1 MPMSATEV
9 LIGLAGHIALLLWG
23 LHMVT
28 SGIQRALGSRLSA
41 VVRAGL
47 GNRVKAALTGLGI
60 TALLQSSTAT
70 AMMVSAFAAGGVVDL
85 LPALAVMLGANIGT
99 TLIVQLVSFDLSM
112 LSPALIL
119 AGVLGY
125 RSRGRP
131 VVRDVGSALV
141 GLGVMLLA
149 LHLLSATMAPLER
162 SEDLRTVLH
171 VLSSDPMLNVL
182 MAAILAWA
190 AHSSVAAIL
199 FIMSLTGAGVV
210 APEAALAMVI
220 GANIGS
226 ALNPVIAHL
235 GGNPVHLR
243 LPIGNLLNRLVG
255 AALALAFVEP
265 ASVTLLAFDDSPAR
279 MAANFHLLFNIATGL
294 LFLPLLQ
301 PTAALLKR
309 LLPANAEASD
319 PGAPRYLDTSAL
331 TTPSV
336 ALSNAAREVLRMA
349 DVIDTMLR
357 RSQEAF
363 RHDDPERIAATSR
376 LDEVLD
382 RLFRS
387 IQRYLGAIGQE
398 ELAPDEQRRLL
409 DTLTLAI
416 NLEHMGD
423 IIDHNLMDIAARRLR
438 SGLRLS
444 AEAESQ
450 IEDMHARLIDHLQ
463 LAVAA
468 FMLGDRQAAQRL
480 VREKEAFREIER
492 ATTERHFARMRQGT
506 GAEIEASS
514 LQLDIVRDLKRI
526 EAHIAATGHS
536 LLELSGQLRP
546 SRLQPG
552 H

>member
-1 MPMSATEV
+1 MSATEV
-9 LIGLAGHIALLLWG
+9 LVGLAGQIALLLWG

-28 SGIQRALGSRLSA
+28 SGVQRALGSRLA
-41 VVRAGL
+41 GVVRMGL
-47 GNRVKAALTGLGI
+47 GNRAKAALTGFGM

-85 LPALAVMLGANIGT
+85 MPALSVMLGANIGT

-112 LSPALIL
+112 LSPGLIL
-119 AGVLGY
+119 VGVLAY
-125 RSRGRP
+125 RSGGRP
-131 VVRDVGSALV
+131 VLRDIGSALV
-141 GLGVMLLA
+141 GLGLMLLA
-149 LHLLSATMAPLER
+149 LRLLTATMAPLEA
-162 SEDLRTVLH
+162 SADLRAVLH
-171 VLSSDPMLNVL
+171 ILGSDPLLNVL

-199 FIMSLTGAGVV
+199 FVMSLAGAGVV
-210 APEAALAMVI
+210 APEAALAMVL

-235 GGNPVHLR
+235 GGDPVHLR
-243 LPIGNLLNRLVG
+243 LPIGNLVNRLIG
-255 AALALAFVEP
+255 AALAIAFVEP
-265 ASVTLLAFDDSPAR
+265 ASVLLLSFDDSPAR
-279 MAANFHLLFNIATGL
+279 AAAGFHMLFNIATGL
-294 LFLPLLQ
+294 LFLPLLR
-301 PTAALLKR
+301 PMTKLLKR
-309 LLPANAEASD
+309 LLPAAAAASD
-319 PGAPRYLDTSAL
+319 PGAPRYLDSAAL

-363 RHDDPERIAATSR
+363 RHDDPEKIAATSR
-376 LDEVLD
+376 LDDVLD
-382 RLFRS
+382 RLFQS
-387 IQRYLGAIGQE
+387 IQLYLGAIGQE
-398 ELAPDEQRRLL
+398 ELEPAEQRKLS

-423 IIDHNLMDIAARRLR
+423 IIDRNLMDVAARRIR
-438 SGLRLS
+438 HGLRLS
-444 AEAESQ
+444 EEAGRQ
-450 IEDMHARLIDHLQ
+450 IEDMHTRLIDHLQ

-468 FMLGDRQAAQRL
+468 FMFGDRQAAQRL
-480 VREKEAFREIER
+480 VLEKEAFREIER
-492 ATTERHFARMRQGT
+492 ATQERHFARMRQGT
-506 GAEIEASS
+506 GAEIDASS

-552 H
+552 L